1 MTYFKYIPN
10 VPKMNKAAN
19 NFKGTSIAP
28 IQKTLLANPSLVN
41 NSLPK

>member
-1 MTYFKYIPN
+1 MTYFKYIPK

-28 IQKTLLANPSLVN
+28 IQKSLLTNPSIGH